1 MVFCVENQLIHEK
14 NIKKAQE
21 EIDRLEEESQRA
33 TDHAKKVAQIN
44 AGVNGHVSAE
54 AEAKQEKDGADD
66 AADELKKAAI
76 EDAE

>member
-1 MVFCVENQLIHEK
+1 
-14 NIKKAQE
+14 
-21 EIDRLEEESQRA
+21 
-33 TDHAKKVAQIN
+33 VAQTN

-66 AADELKKAAI
+66 AAEELKKAAI